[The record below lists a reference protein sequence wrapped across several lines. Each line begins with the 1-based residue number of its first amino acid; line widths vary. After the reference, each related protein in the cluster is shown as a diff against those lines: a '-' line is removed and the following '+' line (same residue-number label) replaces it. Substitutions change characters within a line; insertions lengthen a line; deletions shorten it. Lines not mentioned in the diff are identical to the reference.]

1 MDTNQ
6 ELITLGLA
14 NITNSFVRGYRING
28 GLARGS
34 VNTASGGRTQFVNV
48 YVSVIVILALLYLAE
63 YFYYIPKATL
73 AAIIIAAVLFQLQYQ
88 TIKPMWRSKSKYL
101 PIIFRIACNS
111 MDFIISSRI

>member
-1 MDTNQ
+1 M
-6 ELITLGLA
+6 G
-14 NITNSFVRGYRING
+14 NICNSFFHGYRING

-48 YVSVIVILALLYLAE
+48 YISIIVILSMMFLAE

-88 TIKPMWRSKSKYL
+88 VIVPMWHSKSK
-101 PIIFRIACNS
+101 
-111 MDFIISSRI
+111 

>member
-6 ELITLGLA
+6 ELIALGLA
-14 NITNSFVRGYRING
+14 NISNSFFYGYRING

-48 YVSVIVILALLYLAE
+48 YISAIVILAMLFLAE

-88 TIKPMWRSKSKYL
+88 VIIPMWHSKSKL
-101 PIIFRIACNS
+101 LKLN
-111 MDFIISSRI
+111 

>member
-14 NITNSFVRGYRING
+14 NITNSFFRGYRING
-28 GLARGS
+28 GLARSS
-34 VNTASGGRTQFVNV
+34 VNASSGGRTQFINV
-48 YVSVIVILALLYLAE
+48 YISAIVILAMLFLAE

-88 TIKPMWRSKSKYL
+88 IVVPMWQSKSKYL
-101 PIIFRIACNS
+101 P
-111 MDFIISSRI
+111 